1 MCIFHFF
8 LVSDQET
15 VPLICGVNTGA
26 HVYFDASDACN
37 SLDFQFGNTATGISS
52 IATRSY
58 SIKATQIS
66 CNSDLLAP
74 NGCTQYYFGP
84 GATNSVR
91 TFNFD
96 GGRHIEQQDQQ
107 ICVRRESGMCR
118 ICWYAAAL
126 TDFATAGMS
135 GIALNQIKASL
146 CCAYGADG
154 AGATGPYDCIMIPGA
169 QKADGSIIF
178 LTPSNPQFNS
188 FFVNLDGTALPVSQC
203 GGSGG
208 LVTAA
213 AAAMNGKTI
222 CCKINFIMNPQVQF

>member
-1 MCIFHFF
+1 MVWLEF
-8 LVSDQET
+8 LVKIVKKD
-15 VPLICGVNTGA
+15 NTFLFDFS
-26 HVYFDASDACN
+26 VYFDASDACN
-37 SLDFQFGNTATGISS
+37 SLDFQFGNSATGISS

-169 QKADGSIIF
+169 QKADGSTYYIF
-178 LTPSNPQFNS
+178 ETQILNLIHFLS
-188 FFVNLDGTALPVSQC
+188 F
-203 GGSGG
+203 
-208 LVTAA
+208 
-213 AAAMNGKTI
+213 
-222 CCKINFIMNPQVQF
+222 